1 MAGVRDDEK
10 KVLVE
15 LEAYRLKQLLDLFE
29 ILVAPLTEAFALVDQ
44 DASTDLFIVAHD
56 LEEGLLQNVFG
67 LHVLGSKAYR
77 IPELQ

>member
-10 KVLVE
+10 KVPVE
-15 LEAYRLKQLLDLFE
+15 LEAHRLKHLLDSFE
-29 ILVAPLTEAFALVDQ
+29 ILVAPLTQAFALVDQ
-44 DASTDLFIVAHD
+44 DASADLVKVAHD
-56 LEEGLLQNVFG
+56 LEEGLLQDVFG